1 MNGSLLEIGENLA
14 SNLTKKGITANAS
27 DGLTTLVNKIN
38 NIGLT
43 PRYYADWETITN
55 TWVEKTNVSGRI
67 IYFSK
72 IAFEEDATLVFK
84 LNQTPNTNNGIMVH
98 FGDYDKSNYGYEIK
112 GGWQITSSNSIIFW
126 NYGSRGN
133 THNSYQ
139 FSSSYTVDD
148 IFSIKLIKSTHQ
160 VEWYVNDT
168 LIGYRDFGSNNVMES
183 RLRIDYFTDSQ
194 HNQIDWLYV
203 L

>member
-1 MNGSLLEIGENLA
+1 MLEHGENLA

-38 NIGLT
+38 NIGIT

-55 TWVEKTNVSGRI
+55 TWVERTEVSGRK

-84 LNQTPNTNNGIMVH
+84 LNSIPSNKNYASMIH
-98 FGDYDKSNYGYEIK
+98 FGDYDKANYEIK
-112 GGWQITSSNSIIFW
+112 GGLQVGVSQSEIFW

-133 THNSYQ
+133 TQNSYS
-139 FSSSYTVDD
+139 FPSSYTVDD
-148 IFSIKLIKSTHQ
+148 IFSIKFLKSNHQ
-160 VEWYVNDT
+160 IEWYVNDT
-168 LIGYRDFGSNNVMES
+168 IIGYRDIGSNNVMES
-183 RLRIDYFTDSQ
+183 RLRIDYFNDSQ